1 MWGDPSDAA
10 SLIPKTVAEEV
21 VMNHEQ
27 APLVRAAE
35 IVRKGHVI
43 ALTGAG
49 VSTES
54 GIPDFRSKG
63 GLWERFDPYDYAHI
77 ASFRHDPERVWT
89 MLFELRET
97 LRDSGRAYRK
107 FDAISPIKDSR
118 DGRVAVKDL
127 TFQVPGRIDPIVS
140 DMSFELEPGERII
153 IAG

>member
-1 MWGDPSDAA
+1 
-10 SLIPKTVAEEV
+10 
-21 VMNHEQ
+21 MNHEQ

-97 LRDSGRAYRK
+97 LRDKEPNGAHLALAHLEKSGVL
-107 FDAISPIKDSR
+107 
-118 DGRVAVKDL
+118 DGVITQNVDGLHQAAGSKRVVEFHGNGQTL
-127 TFQVPGRIDPIVS
+127 S
-140 DMSFELEPGERII
+140 CLELSLIHI
-153 IAG
+153 